1 MKPAVYSIK
10 ANDSHESFQNSEVA
24 VDVPSCLLTVNV
36 ISIASLHQV
45 FLSRSPK
52 SREAAADVLNC
63 LNLPSQD
70 IGPYLSPLSN
80 I

>member
-24 VDVPSCLLTVNV
+24 ADVLSCLLTVNV
-36 ISIASLHQV
+36 ISIAWLHQV
-45 FLSRSPK
+45 FLSGSPK

-70 IGPYLSPLSN
+70 IGPYFSPLSN